1 MNISV
6 FICEINASAGVFSVQ
21 FPELQAF
28 MGPQFGNFARSDQLP
43 GEPRPR
49 FNTQRKVW
57 TCSLRDIAAVNA
69 FLCSLSGA
77 TFYIGSRSSCTVE
90 TQTPD
95 SFEDDAVAIAA
106 EAAAAREEAL
116 HRELM
121 GPKPRLLHE
130 QQIYKQNP
138 QRWIAIRQA
147 RLAESARLYPPRRD
161 QPPASKCNISARSHA
176 CRPQSQGRAP
186 GAHRPAPGPLQRV
199 RRRSG
204 C

>member
-1 MNISV
+1 LQDYFSFVVGKSMNISV

-106 EAAAAREEAL
+106 EAAAARASCTSSKSTSRTRSAGSQSAKRGWRNQPGSTRHAAISLQLVNETIQF
-116 HRELM
+116 RM
-121 GPKPRLLHE
+121 RFGP
-130 QQIYKQNP
+130 
-138 QRWIAIRQA
+138 A
-147 RLAESARLYPPRRD
+147 
-161 QPPASKCNISARSHA
+161 
-176 CRPQSQGRAP
+176 
-186 GAHRPAPGPLQRV
+186 
-199 RRRSG
+199 
-204 C
+204 